1 MVNKAT
7 KIRAKLK
14 FGLKIKAMKKVL
26 GVLLATGV
34 VTLMSC
40 RGKEKP
46 TTAIVTVVD
55 ASENVVVGAEVRL
68 YVANASNQ
76 VRDGVDK
83 TETTN
88 SSGVATFRYDE
99 LYELGQAG
107 FAVLDIDVNNGQA
120 TGIIKIEEESD
131 NEQTVI
137 CQTC

>member
-1 MVNKAT
+1 
-7 KIRAKLK
+7 
-14 FGLKIKAMKKVL
+14 MKKVL
-26 GVLLATGV
+26 GILLAVGV
-34 VTLMSC
+34 VSLVSC

-68 YVANASNQ
+68 YVANATDQ

-88 SSGVATFRYDE
+88 SSGVATFRYDD